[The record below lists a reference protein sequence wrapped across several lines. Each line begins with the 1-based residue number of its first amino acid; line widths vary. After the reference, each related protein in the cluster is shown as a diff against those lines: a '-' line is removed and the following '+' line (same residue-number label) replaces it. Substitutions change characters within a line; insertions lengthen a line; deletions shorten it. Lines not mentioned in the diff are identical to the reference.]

1 MSYVSCEG
9 SSYEQ
14 YASKK
19 AGAKE
24 FLADLGN
31 FLEAELPARK
41 SVQDKVDEEVKRAD
55 KARRKNLDADQ
66 DYQSSPEGAFFK
78 LFGIQYVHQF
88 LVERKGLT
96 EGDARTALLSES
108 YRNHDKISSNSPRSK
123 EKHPFTKK
131 AGERVESIA
140 ARWWSGN
147 GGSPVS
153 QSCPDL
159 AFRTPCPHSIVI
171 EGKYFRKGTYKAAR
185 SELVRDIYQC
195 FYYRGLPR
203 IPATKAYPAWD
214 YDYACLFAYD
224 ASEEGNLKME
234 WDRANDEIEKGLW
247 TDANIY
253 VMVVRGKN

>member
-96 EGDARTALLSES
+96 EGDMPALRCCQSPIGIMTRFRLIHRGAKKSTRLQKKRVKEWNPLLLAGGVAMEVLRYHKVAPISPSAPRVLTAS
-108 YRNHDKISSNSPRSK
+108 
-123 EKHPFTKK
+123 
-131 AGERVESIA
+131 
-140 ARWWSGN
+140 
-147 GGSPVS
+147 
-153 QSCPDL
+153 
-159 AFRTPCPHSIVI
+159 
-171 EGKYFRKGTYKAAR
+171 
-185 SELVRDIYQC
+185 
-195 FYYRGLPR
+195 
-203 IPATKAYPAWD
+203 
-214 YDYACLFAYD
+214 
-224 ASEEGNLKME
+224 
-234 WDRANDEIEKGLW
+234 
-247 TDANIY
+247 
-253 VMVVRGKN
+253 